1 MNNKNLN
8 SKKKN
13 SKNKLAKKIAK
24 SPKNSNVVK
33 LNTNFNTQNLIHF
46 KKLKA
51 IFIIIVILILAL
63 LIRIGILQF
72 VDGNSLKESAYKQQ
86 TINQI
91 ISPKRGKIYASTG
104 EALAISA
111 RVDTITINPQKIV
124 DENKDEEK
132 TKALKEKV
140 AKGLSEI
147 FELNY
152 EDVLEKVTSDSQFQT
167 IAKKVDQ
174 DKVTKLKE
182 WMKENKVTVGINID
196 EDSKRY

>member
-33 LNTNFNTQNLIHF
+33 LNTYFNTQNLIHF

-86 TINQI
+86 Q
-91 ISPKRGKIYASTG
+91 
-104 EALAISA
+104 
-111 RVDTITINPQKIV
+111 
-124 DENKDEEK
+124 
-132 TKALKEKV
+132 
-140 AKGLSEI
+140 
-147 FELNY
+147 
-152 EDVLEKVTSDSQFQT
+152 
-167 IAKKVDQ
+167 
-174 DKVTKLKE
+174 
-182 WMKENKVTVGINID
+182 
-196 EDSKRY
+196 